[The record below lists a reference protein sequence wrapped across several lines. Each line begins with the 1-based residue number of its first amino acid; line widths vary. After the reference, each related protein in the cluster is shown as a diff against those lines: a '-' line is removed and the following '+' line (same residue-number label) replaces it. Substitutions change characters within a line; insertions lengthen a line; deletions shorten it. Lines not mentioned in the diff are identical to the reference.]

1 MAQKVKN
8 LSAMQETWV
17 RALAQEDSLEKE
29 MATHFTILAWRI
41 PWTEEPGELQ
51 YLGLKRAR
59 HDWATKHTHTDDH
72 TSVFSCLA

>member
-17 RALAQEDSLEKE
+17 RAPAQEDSLDKE
-29 MATHFTILAWRI
+29 MATHSTILAWKI

-51 YLGLKRAR
+51 YLGSKRAR
-59 HDWATKHTHTDDH
+59 HDWATKHTHR
-72 TSVFSCLA
+72 